1 MDLHVLII
9 DFNHVIRFWMIQECS
24 GWVGLFLYVV
34 TWSMVIPIWFLDL
47 SKILSWSLFAVRLS
61 LFVVMIRVV
70 SLRCDH
76 TNRDYFVTKIITVFS
91 ILMTLRLKMTSS
103 MARLR
108 NEKCKRNKV
117 KRYVIRKRKECN
129 KMEFTRYQNIYWL
142 RKRGLLL

>member
-1 MDLHVLII
+1 
-9 DFNHVIRFWMIQECS
+9 
-24 GWVGLFLYVV
+24 
-34 TWSMVIPIWFLDL
+34 MVIPIWFLDL

-108 NEKCKRNKV
+108 NEKCKRNKM

-129 KMEFTRYQNIYWL
+129 KMEFTRYQNIYWFRQYHKNNNYFECIFKIWQWKCHIFL
-142 RKRGLLL
+142 DIKVLNKVLIF